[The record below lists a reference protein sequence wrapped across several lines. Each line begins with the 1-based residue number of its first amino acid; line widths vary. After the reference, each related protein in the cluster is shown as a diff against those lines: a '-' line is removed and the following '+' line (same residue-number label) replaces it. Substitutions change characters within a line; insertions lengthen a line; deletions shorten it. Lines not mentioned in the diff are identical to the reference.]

1 MCGVE
6 GRDLRHQDGCHL
18 LFLGPTISVEDN
30 SRGQRHSPHST
41 RKARASFPKCSWAR
55 RPIRPGPALLL
66 GVPALLLGVP
76 ALFLGVPAL
85 LVDGCSHVG
94 PLRSPGS
101 GGVQAERELPEHTG
115 GSN

>member
-30 SRGQRHSPHST
+30 GRGQRHSPHST
-41 RKARASFPKCSWAR
+41 RKARTSFPKCSWAR
-55 RPIRPGPALLL
+55 RPIRPGPT
-66 GVPALLLGVP
+66 LLLGVP